1 MAESPKRVSDS
12 LAIPEADLGPAKK
25 AKSSDNDDT
34 PDVLAVATKGDVADL
49 TSDDDADDD
58 DDDSDEADDDGPNSS
73 TNRLVKRMYDELS
86 DGADSLVQ
94 CTNRRND
101 QQITRRN
108 ARIAIWEADKL
119 MKSLLE
125 FRQALEAEMHNNIA
139 E

>member
-1 MAESPKRVSDS
+1 MAESPKRASDS

-25 AKSSDNDDT
+25 AKSSDNEDT

-49 TSDDDADDD
+49 TSDDDGDS
-58 DDDSDEADDDGPNSS
+58 DDDSDDD
-73 TNRLVKRMYDELS
+73 S
-86 DGADSLVQ
+86 DGAQYASTNLLVRRMYNELSEGADSIAQ
-94 CTNRRND
+94 CTGRRIHHH
-101 QQITRRN
+101 ITRRN

-125 FRQALEAEMHNNIA
+125 FKQELEAEMHNSIT